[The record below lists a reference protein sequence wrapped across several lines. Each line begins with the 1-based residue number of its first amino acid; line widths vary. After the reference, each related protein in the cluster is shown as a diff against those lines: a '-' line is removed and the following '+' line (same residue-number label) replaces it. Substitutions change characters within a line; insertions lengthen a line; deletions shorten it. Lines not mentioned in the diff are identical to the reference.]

1 MEKTEYSF
9 RLTDDERASLAA
21 ISASARPGSRLARQA
36 RTLLTL
42 AELKSEWTT
51 VEECGVGIEVLRRW
65 RSNFEVDRSLEK
77 PPRDR
82 RRVRT
87 RQQVSTLVKP
97 LLRQSPRKF
106 GYSSDRWDASTLRM
120 HLVNTERTCV
130 PVCMLQWVIGEE
142 PRA

>member
-1 MEKTEYSF
+1 MEKIENSF

-21 ISASARPGSRLARQA
+21 ISTSARPGSRLARQA
-36 RTLLTL
+36 RTLLAL
-42 AELKSEWTT
+42 AELKSEWAT
-51 VEECGVGIEVLRRW
+51 VEACGVGIEVLRRW
-65 RSNFEVDRSLEK
+65 RSNFEVDRSLAK

-106 GYSSDRWDASTLRM
+106 GYSSDRWDASILRM
-120 HLVNTERTCV
+120 HLANTERTCV

-142 PRA
+142 AGA